1 MGKRAMDDG
10 LASIG
15 LAPVLGILS
24 YKRSGPPEGG
34 PQNKSRE
41 DQPPLTGRRPP
52 HGVGART
59 AMEHGILLARLP
71 IQPFVLQG
79 VGNHG
84 YARSMRRMRRSGG

>member
-59 AMEHGILLARLP
+59 VMEHGIFPGRLP
-71 IQPFVLQG
+71 TLPFLPLASPC
-79 VGNHG
+79 VG
-84 YARSMRRMRRSGG
+84 GGGLGRKLN